1 MGLFDGLRKKGR
13 PRESFTLE
21 ESRLILAETIGRM
34 VHTRIDWETHRKISE
49 TVFSI
54 CVESI
59 SLYALELMLK
69 HKNVR
74 DVYFNPKPFDT
85 GKLVLKMVYR

>member
-1 MGLFDGLRKKGR
+1 MGLFDGLRKRGR

-21 ESRLILAETIGRM
+21 ESKQILKETLGRM
-34 VHTRIDWETHRKISE
+34 VHIDVDWETHMKLSD
-49 TVFSI
+49 TTFSI
-54 CVESI
+54 CVEHL
-59 SLYALELMLK
+59 SLYSLELILK

-85 GKLVLKMVYR
+85 GKLILKVVYR